1 LKEIKTENVENLIK
15 PIEETRTST
24 ALNIRQSHR
33 DGISKYAFAQ
43 KMTLTDVVDEFFS
56 IALSKVNDTAIIDQM
71 MEQTN
76 GFIFSRDVERVK
88 AALPSTVAKKLT
100 PYQVAYLYTETKDQ
114 SDAQRVFDALQLKG
128 EIDEISECNRMLEI
142 ASKFSKDGQLLG
154 YNLATL
160 ANVLKSK
167 LSQLQSEYLT
177 LKLGQEPCKT
187 LQARRPDLFPKPN
200 IFTDETENDEEIK

>member
-142 ASKFSKDGQLLG
+142 ASKFSKDGQLL
-154 YNLATL
+154 
-160 ANVLKSK
+160 KSK